1 MIPLHSAHSP
11 LRLRF
16 FLDPPATQSTKHTAN
31 AGTTA
36 DTTVIAQP
44 PKMDIDDILA
54 SVDRDNINGPES
66 ATLDHQ
72 LLTRVWVAER
82 AVSELLPWPTGLM
95 DRMME
100 RIRGQVSSL
109 PLPRQ

>member
-1 MIPLHSAHSP
+1 MWFHSTPLFSA
-11 LRLRF
+11 
-16 FLDPPATQSTKHTAN
+16 PPAILRSRPPRNTTN
-31 AGTTA
+31 AGATA
-36 DTTVIAQP
+36 DITATAHN

-54 SVDRDNINGPES
+54 SVDRGNINAPES

-72 LLTRVWVAER
+72 LLTRFWVAER

-100 RIRGQVSSL
+100 RVRGQVSSRFNL
-109 PLPRQ
+109 PSVT